1 VEVIYGFNPIEE
13 ALKAQ
18 KRKFF
23 EILVARESH
32 DKISTLAKGVSL
44 STVTRH
50 ELDRITGVKNHQG
63 IAARVSPFRYATV
76 EDAAALDFAILLD
89 SVEDPQNLG
98 SIIRT
103 AYALAGAAVIIP
115 EDRAASVTPAVVK
128 ASAGATEK
136 AVVAKVVNLR
146 HAIKELKKNGFWLV
160 GLDARAKESIAAIPD
175 FKKTAIIMGGEDSGI
190 RPVIVGELDFLA
202 HIPMKGPFNSLNVS
216 QSAAIAVYELAVR
229 RNHTF

>member
-1 VEVIYGFNPIEE
+1 VEIIYGFNPIEE
-13 ALKAQ
+13 ALRAQ

-50 ELDRITGVKNHQG
+50 ELDRITGLKNHQG
-63 IAARVSPFRYATV
+63 IAARVSPFRYATI
-76 EDAAALDFAILLD
+76 EDAAELDFVVLLD

-98 SIIRT
+98 SIIRSV
-103 AYALAGAAVIIP
+103 YALTGGGVIIP

-146 HAIKELKKNGFWLV
+146 NAIKELKKNGFWLI
-160 GLDARAKESIAAIPD
+160 GLDAHAEEPLSATPD
-175 FKKTAIIMGGEDSGI
+175 FKKIAVVMGGEDSGI
-190 RPVIVGELDFLA
+190 RPVIAGELDFLA

-216 QSAAIAVYELAVR
+216 QSATIAVYELAVR
-229 RNHTF
+229 RG

>member
-1 VEVIYGFNPIEE
+1 METIYGFNPVEE
-13 ALKAQ
+13 ALKAG

-32 DKISTLAKGVSL
+32 GNIASYAKGISI

-63 IAARVSPFRYATV
+63 IAAKVSPYKYAAV
-76 EDAAALDFAILLD
+76 EDVAFLDYAILLD

-103 AYALAGAAVIIP
+103 AYAMANAAVIIP
-115 EDRAASVTPAVVK
+115 EDRSAAVTPAVVK

-146 HAIKELKKNGFWLV
+146 HAIKTLKNAGFWFV
-160 GLDARAKESIAAIPD
+160 GLDAKSKEPISKAPD
-175 FKKTAIIMGGEDSGI
+175 FKKVAIVMGGEDSGI
-190 RPVIVGELDFLA
+190 RPVIAGELDFIA
-202 HIPMKGPFNSLNVS
+202 SIPMQGTFNSLNVS
-216 QSAAIAVYELAVR
+216 QSAAIALYEISVR
-229 RNHTF
+229 KR

>member
-1 VEVIYGFNPIEE
+1 VEIIYGFNPIEE

-32 DKISTLAKGVSL
+32 DKIASLARGVSL
-44 STVTRH
+44 STVMRS
-50 ELDRITGVKNHQG
+50 ELDRISGVKNHQG
-63 IAARVSPFRYATV
+63 IAAKVSPFRYAAI
-76 EDAAALDFAILLD
+76 EDAAELDFAILLD

-136 AVVAKVVNLR
+136 AIVAKVVNLR

-160 GLDARAKESIAAIPD
+160 GLDAQAKDSIAATPD
-175 FKKTAIIMGGEDSGI
+175 FKKIAIIMGGEDSGI
-190 RPVIVGELDFLA
+190 RPVIAGELDFLA

>member
-1 VEVIYGFNPIEE
+1 VEVIYGINPVEE

-32 DKISTLAKGVSL
+32 DRIASLARGVSL
-44 STVTRH
+44 SIVTRS
-50 ELDRITGVKNHQG
+50 ELDRITGAKSHQG
-63 IAARVSPFRYATV
+63 IAARVSPFRYSAVEEAT
-76 EDAAALDFAILLD
+76 ALNFAVLLD

-136 AVVAKVVNLR
+136 AVVARVVNLR
-146 HAIKELKKNGFWLV
+146 HAIKVLKKSGFWLV
-160 GLDARAKESIAAIPD
+160 GLDTRAKDSIAATPE
-175 FKKTAIIMGGEDSGI
+175 FKKTAIVMGGEDSGI
-190 RPVIVGELDFLA
+190 RPVIAGELDFLA
-202 HIPMKGPFNSLNVS
+202 KIPMKGPFNSLNVS

>member
-1 VEVIYGFNPIEE
+1 VEVIYGFNPVEE

-32 DKISTLAKGVSL
+32 DKIASLARGVSL
-44 STVTRH
+44 STVTRT

-63 IAARVSPFRYATV
+63 IAARVSPFRYAAL
-76 EDAAALDFAILLD
+76 EDAAALDFAVLLD

-115 EDRAASVTPAVVK
+115 EDRSAPVTPAVVK

-136 AVVAKVVNLR
+136 AVVARVVNLR
-146 HAIKELKKNGFWLV
+146 HAIKELKKNGFWLI
-160 GLDARAKESIAAIPD
+160 GLDARAKDSIAATPD
-175 FKKTAIIMGGEDSGI
+175 FNKIAIVMGGEDSGI
-190 RPVIVGELDFLA
+190 RPVIAGELDFLA

-216 QSAAIAVYELAVR
+216 QSAAIAVYELAIR
-229 RNHTF
+229 HNHTL

>member
-1 VEVIYGFNPIEE
+1 MEIIYGFNPIEE
-13 ALKAQ
+13 ALRAQ

-32 DKISTLAKGVSL
+32 DKISSLAKGVSL
-44 STVTRH
+44 STLTRH

-63 IAARVSPFRYATV
+63 IAARVSPFRYAAI
-76 EDAAALDFAILLD
+76 EDTAELDFVVLLD

-98 SIIRT
+98 SIIRSV
-103 AYALAGAAVIIP
+103 YALAGGAVIIP

-146 HAIKELKKNGFWLV
+146 NAIKGLKKNGFWFV
-160 GLDARAKESIAAIPD
+160 GLDAKAKEPLSATPD
-175 FKKTAIIMGGEDSGI
+175 FKKVAVVMGGEDSGI
-190 RPVIVGELDFLA
+190 RPVIAGELDFLA

-216 QSAAIAVYELAVR
+216 QSAAIAAYELAVR
-229 RNHTF
+229 RG